1 MLIPH
6 SNANHQSITISD
18 QSHHIDIVFLKPLIH
33 QEPGRGVSIKRC
45 LPRPRPECLMLLVS
59 GLGLSAAEMAKPGGS
74 NLPRFG
80 RKMSEQFS
88 PVRWLSGSCLPV
100 ILQFTC
106 HHINPSASNITALRP
121 QPPSHQDQDEPQQ
134 LQKIQVQSSGD
145 RSQTGRS
152 CGQIQES
159 PWESSGGAPR
169 Q

>member
-1 MLIPH
+1 MLIPQ

-18 QSHHIDIVFLKPLIH
+18 QSNHINIVFLKPLIH
-33 QEPGRGVSIKRC
+33 QEPGGGVSIRRC
-45 LPRPRPECLMLLVS
+45 LPGPECLMMSLS
-59 GLGLSAAEMAKPGGS
+59 GPGLSAAEIAKPGVS

-106 HHINPSASNITALRP
+106 HHINPSASNITSLRP

-134 LQKIQVQSSGD
+134 LQKIQVQSSGE

-159 PWESSGGAPR
+159 P
-169 Q
+169 